1 LARRKKQETETE
13 AVEEVVNEVAEQQA
27 EVPEEQAAQQQQEVN
42 PREVLLQVFE
52 QGARA
57 SDDWDKSQLR
67 IQCILALQQV
77 QNLADIPKELKQ
89 EIRFVMDQLL
99 KAGTLHFGLQQILYP
114 MVKELE

>member
-1 LARRKKQETETE
+1 MARRKKQETE

-52 QGARA
+52 QGGRA

-77 QNLADIPKELKQ
+77 QNLGDIPRELKQ
-89 EIRFVMDQLL
+89 EIKFVLDQLL